1 MPLAW
6 ISLGSNLGDRR
17 AHLAAA
23 LKALRAPELGLQAC
37 SRVWETEPVGYAEQP
52 AFLNMAARLAT
63 RLAPLELLQA
73 LQAIELAQGKATPFR
88 WGPRSLDLD
97 MLLYEGQVL
106 ASPELTL
113 PHPRLH
119 ERAFMMGPLLE
130 LDPGLA
136 HPLLGRG
143 IRELLQA
150 LPPGHPAARPVG
162 DLDPLTERP

>member
-23 LKALRAPELGLQAC
+23 LKALRAPELGLEAW
-37 SRVWETEPVGYAEQP
+37 SLAWETEPVGYTEQP
-52 AFLNMAARLAT
+52 AFLNSAARLAT
-63 RLAPLELLQA
+63 RLEPEELLKA

-97 MLLYEGQVL
+97 ILLYQGRVL
-106 ASPELTL
+106 GLPELTI

-119 ERAFMMGPLLE
+119 ERAFMLGPLAE
-130 LDPGLA
+130 LDPELL
-136 HPLLGRG
+136 HPLLGMS
-143 IRELLQA
+143 IRDLLRS
-150 LPPGHPAARPVG
+150 LPAGHPAARPVG
-162 DLDPLTERP
+162 ILDPLP